1 MYNIYGFYAL
11 EAVFFISGKCTDE
24 QINKIDFRARA
35 YYAEKSWNE
44 FVPERIEICYPPVCP
59 GCAPEKNGGADAKHE
74 AYISEGSRINCV
86 SDLFEKFYIRIPFG
100 SFYINC
106 SVTYRYILLKR
117 HLNIKNCP
125 TAQLLHYAAG
135 HYNFVICRRARRFQH
150 QRLWSNPRQ
159 GRRRESFSQRG
170 SQGCSADICEAVLR
184 RKRDRIRGR

>member
-1 MYNIYGFYAL
+1 MYNIYDFYAL

-24 QINKIDFRARA
+24 QINKIDCRARA

-44 FVPERIEICYPPVCP
+44 FVPERIEICYPAVCP
-59 GCAPEKNGGADAKHE
+59 CRTAQKYCGADAEHKARVGE
-74 AYISEGSRINCV
+74 SVGIYRA
-86 SDLFEKFYIRIPFG
+86 SDFFEKFHIRTPFG

-106 SVTYRYILLKR
+106 IVTYRYILVKR
-117 HLNIKNCP
+117 HLDIKNCP

-159 GRRRESFSQRG
+159 GRRREFFSRRG

-184 RKRDRIRGR
+184 RKRDRNRGR